1 MRNAI
6 IVLSLWTVVNV
17 ALTVRAVSRDESRP
31 TAISSSGTS
40 ADGRTAVP
48 LPIEARD
55 AVLAEMRLML
65 GSVHGVLIGA
75 AQSDTAAIREAAAA
89 SGLVMAADPT
99 LEKIL
104 PEGFL
109 HYGMAT
115 HRAFDSLAANASA
128 GPAAAIQRLAAIT
141 GTCVTC
147 HAAYRLELK

>member
-1 MRNAI
+1 MRTAM
-6 IVLSLWTVVNV
+6 IVLALWTAANTVW
-17 ALTVRAVSRDESRP
+17 TVRAVTRAPE
-31 TAISSSGTS
+31 TATVTTES

-65 GSVHGVLIGA
+65 SSVQGVLAGA
-75 AQSDTAAIREAAAA
+75 AQSDTAAIQRAAAA

-104 PEGFL
+104 PGGFL
-109 HYGMAT
+109 QYGMAT

-128 GPAAAIQRLAAIT
+128 GPAAAIEGLAAIT
-141 GTCVTC
+141 ETCVTC
-147 HAAYRLELK
+147 HAAYRLELQ